1 MSFVVVI
8 PARYA
13 STRFPGKPLADL
25 AGKPMIVHVAERA
38 ARSGAREVVVATD
51 HADIARAVEANGHV
65 AVMTRSDHATGT
77 DRIAEVA
84 ARRRYG
90 ASEIVVNVQGD
101 EPLIEPALIRSV
113 AANLRRHREA
123 AIATACHQI
132 HSAADFLN
140 PNVVKVVLDDNGYA
154 LYFSRAPIPFP
165 RDAFARV
172 SSGPR
177 DAFARASSGARDAS
191 VRASSGTGD
200 AFARTPPNDAPTL
213 RRLPADLPVYRHV
226 GIYAY
231 RGAFLR
237 RFKKLEPGAL
247 EQFEALEQLR
257 ALAHGFRISV
267 EVVAKPTAPGVDTPQ
282 DLARVRR
289 LLSAAGSRRRSVK
302 R

>member
-65 AVMTRSDHATGT
+65 AVMTRPDHPTGT

-90 ASEIVVNVQGD
+90 ANEIVVNVQGD
-101 EPLIEPALIRSV
+101 EPLIDPRLIRSV
-113 AANLRRHREA
+113 AANLQRHREA
-123 AIATACHQI
+123 AIATACHGI

-140 PNVVKVVLDDNGYA
+140 PNVVKVVLDEKGYA
-154 LYFSRAPIPFP
+154 LYFSRAPIPY
-165 RDAFARV
+165 
-172 SSGPR
+172 PR
-177 DAFARASSGARDAS
+177 DAFARASSGPRDAS
-191 VRASSGTGD
+191 TRASSGLHDASTRASSTSRNTG
-200 AFARTPPNDAPTL
+200 ATL

-237 RFKKLEPGAL
+237 RFGKLEPGPL

-267 EVVAKPTAPGVDTPQ
+267 EVMEAPSAPGVDIPQ
-282 DLARVRR
+282 DLVRVRR
-289 LLSAAGSRRRSVK
+289 LLSAAGARRRSPS

>member
-1 MSFVVVI
+1 MPFVVVI

-51 HADIARAVEANGHV
+51 HPDIARAVEAHGHV
-65 AVMTRSDHATGT
+65 AVMTRADHATGT
-77 DRIAEVA
+77 DRIAEVV

-90 ASEIVVNVQGD
+90 ANEIIVNVQGD
-101 EPLIEPALIRSV
+101 EPLIDPRLIRSV
-113 AANLRRHREA
+113 ASNLKRHRDA
-123 AIATACHQI
+123 AIATACHSI
-132 HSAADFLN
+132 HAAADFLN
-140 PNVVKVVLDDNGYA
+140 PNIVKLVLDESGYA
-154 LYFSRAPIPFP
+154 LYFSRAPIPYP

-172 SSGPR
+172 ASGPR
-177 DAFARASSGARDAS
+177 DAFARVATSRNTGA
-191 VRASSGTGD
+191 
-200 AFARTPPNDAPTL
+200 TL
-213 RRLPADLPVYRHV
+213 RRLPAGLPVYRHV

-237 RFKKLEPGAL
+237 RFKKLAPVPL

-267 EVVAKPTAPGVDTPQ
+267 EVMTAPSAPGVDTPQ
-282 DLARVRR
+282 DLSRVRR
-289 LLSAAGSRRRSVK
+289 LIASAVARRRSVS

>member
-1 MSFVVVI
+1 MTFVVVI

-25 AGKPMIVHVAERA
+25 AGKPMIVHVAQRA

-51 HADIARAVEANGHV
+51 HVDIARAVEANGHV
-65 AVMTRSDHATGT
+65 AVMTRSDHPTGT

-90 ASEIVVNVQGD
+90 ANEIVVNVQGD
-101 EPLIEPALIRSV
+101 EPLIDPALIRSV
-113 AANLRRHREA
+113 AANLQRHRAA
-123 AIATACHQI
+123 AIATACHGI

-140 PNVVKVVLDDNGYA
+140 PNVVKVVLDDLGYA

-172 SSGPR
+172 SSGTR
-177 DAFARASSGARDAS
+177 DAFARVSSRSRDA
-191 VRASSGTGD
+191 ASH
-200 AFARTPPNDAPTL
+200 TPPTSRKTAAVL
-213 RRLPADLPVYRHV
+213 RRLPAGLPVYRHV

-237 RFKKLEPGAL
+237 RFKNLEPCAL

-267 EVVAKPTAPGVDTPQ
+267 EVVAGPSAPGVDTRE

-289 LLSAAGSRRRSVK
+289 LLAAAVPRRRSVM

>member
-38 ARSGAREVVVATD
+38 TRSGAREVVVATD
-51 HADIARAVEANGHV
+51 HPDIARAVEAHGHV
-65 AVMTRSDHATGT
+65 AVMTRADHSTGT

-90 ASEIVVNVQGD
+90 ANEVVVNVQGD
-101 EPLIEPALIRSV
+101 EPLIDPRLIRSV

-123 AIATACHQI
+123 AIATACHGI

-140 PNVVKVVLDDNGYA
+140 PNVVKVVLDGNGYA
-154 LYFSRAPIPFP
+154 LYFSRAPIPY
-165 RDAFARV
+165 
-172 SSGPR
+172 PR
-177 DAFARASSGARDAS
+177 DAFARASSGSRDAFSRMSPGPRDAS
-191 VRASSGTGD
+191 ARA
-200 AFARTPPNDAPTL
+200 TPTSRHTDVTL
-213 RRLPADLPVYRHV
+213 RRLPAALPVYRHV

-237 RFKKLEPGAL
+237 RFGKLEPGPL

-267 EVVAKPTAPGVDTPQ
+267 EVMEAPSAPGVDTPQ

-289 LLSAAGSRRRSVK
+289 LLSAAGTRRRAPS